1 METFGV
7 SERFAC
13 RILGQH
19 RSTQRKIA
27 KTPDDEAALTADI
40 IALATQYGRYGYRRI
55 TALLRNAGW
64 VVNFK
69 RVERIWRREGL
80 KVPHK
85 QPKRGRLWLNDG
97 SCIRLRPEHPNHV
110 WSYDFVEDR
119 THDGRKYR
127 MLNIIDEF
135 TRECLAIRVNRKL
148 NSTDVIDILSD
159 LFIMRGVPGHVRSD
173 NGPEFVAKA
182 VQDWIRA
189 VGAKTA
195 YIEPGSPWENG
206 YCESFNSKLRD
217 ELLDG
222 EIFYTLEEARVII
235 ENWRR
240 HYNEVRPHSSLGY
253 KPPAPEVLISTRPA
267 AQPKPAPPGAQSLAL
282 RPEVPR
288 VKWSMIDVSFLA
300 DFLKLEGEIG
310 HEEEAVFG

>member
-13 RILGQH
+13 RVLGQH

-110 WSYDFVEDR
+110 WSYDFVEER

-148 NSTDVIDILSD
+148 NSMDVIDILSD
-159 LFIMRGVPGHVRSD
+159 LFVMRGVPGHVRSD
-173 NGPEFVAKA
+173 NGPEFGRQSGPGLDPRGRRQDRLYRAWQPLGKRLLRKLQLKA
-182 VQDWIRA
+182 
-189 VGAKTA
+189 
-195 YIEPGSPWENG
+195 S
-206 YCESFNSKLRD
+206 
-217 ELLDG
+217 
-222 EIFYTLEEARVII
+222 
-235 ENWRR
+235 RR
-240 HYNEVRPHSSLGY
+240 TSR
-253 KPPAPEVLISTRPA
+253 R
-267 AQPKPAPPGAQSLAL
+267 
-282 RPEVPR
+282 
-288 VKWSMIDVSFLA
+288 
-300 DFLKLEGEIG
+300 
-310 HEEEAVFG
+310 

>member
-1 METFGV
+1 M

-13 RILGQH
+13 RVLGQH

-27 KTPDDEAALTADI
+27 RTPDDEAALTADI
-40 IALATQYGRYGYRRI
+40 IALALQYGRYGYRRI
-55 TALLRNAGW
+55 AALLHDAGW
-64 VVNFK
+64 AVNLK

-80 KVPHK
+80 KVPAK
-85 QPKRGRLWLNDG
+85 QPKRKRLWLNDG

-135 TRECLAIRVNRKL
+135 TRECLAIRINRKL
-148 NSTDVIDILSD
+148 NSTDVIDLLSD
-159 LFIMRGVPGHVRSD
+159 LFILRGVPGHVRSD
-173 NGPEFVAKA
+173 NGPDFIAKA
-182 VQDWIRA
+182 VQDWISA

-217 ELLDG
+217 ELLNG
-222 EIFYTLEEARVII
+222 EIFYSLKEARIVI
-235 ENWRR
+235 ESWRR
-240 HYNEVRPHSSLGY
+240 HYNEIRPHSSLGY
-253 KPPAPEVLISTRPA
+253 KPPAPAVLF
-267 AQPKPAPPGAQSLAL
+267 PGARL
-282 RPEVPR
+282 RYLNQLR
-288 VKWSMIDVSFLA
+288 RARCRWS
-300 DFLKLEGEIG
+300 KRRY
-310 HEEEAVFG
+310 